1 MKDMAKIRL
10 FYSGTMALILPQLK
24 DIANFVYTPLVKV
37 NQAKFFF
44 TFFWSQM
51 KHMTIIDK
59 QTEIT
64 NRVQIEHISLRTKL
78 AISFNRGKI
87 NAIAPE

>member
-37 NQAKFFF
+37 NQANFLFFLV
-44 TFFWSQM
+44 SN
-51 KHMTIIDK
+51 
-59 QTEIT
+59 EI
-64 NRVQIEHISLRTKL
+64 
-78 AISFNRGKI
+78 
-87 NAIAPE
+87 

>member
-1 MKDMAKIRL
+1 MKDMANLRL

-37 NQAKFFF
+37 NQANFLF

-51 KHMTIIDK
+51 KDM
-59 QTEIT
+59 
-64 NRVQIEHISLRTKL
+64 
-78 AISFNRGKI
+78 AKI
-87 NAIAPE
+87 RLFYSGLTF